1 MSETAVLEHKSA
13 IGAMVKDYLELSKA
27 RIVFMVVLTTLAGF
41 LMASAG
47 SVQPLLLIHTL
58 IGTAFVA
65 AGTNALNQWWERDLD
80 KKMKRTCRRPLPD
93 GRITPTAAFVFAT
106 AISIIGIAY
115 LWVLSGALA
124 SILSF
129 VTLTSY
135 LFAYTPLKRITPH
148 SLLIGAVP
156 GAIPPM
162 IGWAAVRGSLD
173 AGAWVLFAIL
183 FLWQLPH
190 FLAIGWM
197 YKDDYARAGFHV
209 VSVDDEEGRTSGLQ
223 AMVYTVALLL
233 ISVIPSMLGMSGMAY
248 LAGALVT
255 GIAFVASSVAFANAR
270 NMRTAKYLFFISI
283 LYLPLIMSLL
293 VINRR

>member
-1 MSETAVLEHKSA
+1 MSETAVLEHKTS
-13 IGAMVKDYLELSKA
+13 IGAIVKDYLELSKA

-47 SVQPLLLIHTL
+47 AVQPLLLIHTL

-93 GRITPTAAFVFAT
+93 GRITPAAAFVFAT
-106 AISIIGIAY
+106 AISIVGIAY
-115 LWVLSGALA
+115 LWVLAGALA

-209 VSVDDEEGRTSGLQ
+209 VSVDDEDGRTSGLQ
-223 AMVYTVALLL
+223 AMVYTVGLLL
-233 ISVIPSMLGMSGMAY
+233 ISVIPSILGMSGMAY

-255 GIAFVASSVAFANAR
+255 GIAFVVSSVAFANAR

>member
-1 MSETAVLEHKSA
+1 MSEATVVQRRSA
-13 IGAMVKDYLELSKA
+13 IGSVVQDYLELSKA
-27 RIVFMVVLTTLAGF
+27 RIVFMVILTTLAGF

-58 IGTAFVA
+58 LGTAFVA

-80 KKMKRTCRRPLPD
+80 RKMKRTCRRPLPD
-93 GRITPTAAFVFAT
+93 GRITPAAAFVFAT
-106 AISIIGIAY
+106 SISIVGIAY
-115 LWVLSGALA
+115 LWVLCGALA

-148 SLLIGAVP
+148 SLLIGAIP

-162 IGWAAVRGSLD
+162 IGWAAVRGGLD
-173 AGAWVLFAIL
+173 AGAWILFAIL

-197 YKDDYARAGFHV
+197 YRDDYARAGFRV
-209 VSVDDEEGRTSGLQ
+209 VSVADTDGRVSGMQ
-223 AMVYTVALLL
+223 AMVYTAALLL
-233 ISVIPSMLGMSGMAY
+233 ISVIPSFLGLAGGAY
-248 LAGALVT
+248 LAGAVVT
-255 GIAFVASSVAFANAR
+255 GIAFVVASVAFASAR
-270 NMRTAKYLFFISI
+270 NMRTARYLFFVSI

>member
-1 MSETAVLEHKSA
+1 MMQSAVLEHRASISA
-13 IGAMVKDYLELSKA
+13 VVRDYLELSKA
-27 RIVFMVVLTTLAGF
+27 RIVLMVVLTTLAGF
-41 LMASAG
+41 VMASAG
-47 SVQPLLLIHTL
+47 KIDALLMIHTL

-80 KKMKRTCRRPLPD
+80 KRMKRTCMRPLPD
-93 GRITPTAAFVFAT
+93 GRITPRAAFLFSVT
-106 AISIIGIAY
+106 ISIIGIAY
-115 LWVLSGALA
+115 LWVLTTPLA

-129 VTLTSY
+129 ITLTSY

-162 IGWAAVRGSLD
+162 IGWAAVRNGLD
-173 AGAWVLFAIL
+173 TTAWILFAIL

-197 YKDDYARAGFHV
+197 YRDDYARAGFHV
-209 VSVDDEEGRTSGLQ
+209 VAVDDAEGRVSGLQ

-233 ISVIPSMLGMSGMAY
+233 ISIIPSILGLAGTAY
-248 LAGALVT
+248 LIGALIT
-255 GIAFVASSVAFANAR
+255 GILFVVSSVAFASAR
-270 NMRTAKYLFFISI
+270 TMKTAKQLFLVSI